1 MESTRCWQHPQGL
14 FGPTSAGLA
23 YRLKGQGSFWGI
35 LRHLQSSGIYSDR
48 AGSTSRCSHSLLG
61 IYSHRAYR
69 AGSSSLPFTFIVQG
83 IYTHR
88 AGSSSL
94 STRPFTFIEQVL
106 PATPDL
112 QGIYIHRAFSKDRLA
127 FSLPARDCFLQA
139 AFEWLCWLTLL
150 TDDPVVPKTSCS
162 AGLALSRLDLARHP
176 TGSVLLILACSCA
189 LHQLRGT
196 FSAASPSGRQGI
208 LRLHCHICTTWV
220 DIEVFTLAL
229 LRWIRSDVAAV
240 VSLFLCT
247 CSCLSL
253 WGASTTEPT
262 WCMSLLQV
270 ATSGLLFSPAS
281 SLPSALTFS
290 LGLSSCLWANSRHVH
305 LVSLRGSLA
314 TAVSQS

>member
-1 MESTRCWQHPQGL
+1 M
-14 FGPTSAGLA
+14 
-23 YRLKGQGSFWGI
+23 
-35 LRHLQSSGIYSDR
+35 
-48 AGSTSRCSHSLLG
+48 
-61 IYSHRAYR
+61 
-69 AGSSSLPFTFIVQG
+69 
-83 IYTHR
+83 
-88 AGSSSL
+88 
-94 STRPFTFIEQVL
+94 VL
-106 PATPDL
+106 PATPPKLGAFGTFDTCEVL
-112 QGIYIHRAFSKDRLA
+112 VPEAPNTVASDSTLNQGIYIHRAFSKDRLA

-196 FSAASPSGRQGI
+196 WLGI

-229 LRWIRSDVAAV
+229 LRWIRTDVAAV
-240 VSLFLCT
+240 VSLFL
-247 CSCLSL
+247 
-253 WGASTTEPT
+253 ASVGSSSTSSSTSFST
-262 WCMSLLQV
+262 WCLSLLQV

>member
-1 MESTRCWQHPQGL
+1 MP
-14 FGPTSAGLA
+14 LA
-23 YRLKGQGSFWGI
+23 
-35 LRHLQSSGIYSDR
+35 
-48 AGSTSRCSHSLLG
+48 
-61 IYSHRAYR
+61 
-69 AGSSSLPFTFIVQG
+69 
-83 IYTHR
+83 
-88 AGSSSL
+88 
-94 STRPFTFIEQVL
+94 
-106 PATPDL
+106 PDL

-189 LHQLRGT
+189 LHQLRGRCWV
-196 FSAASPSGRQGI
+196 PLLGGI

-229 LRWIRSDVAAV
+229 LRWIRTDVAAV
-240 VSLFLCT
+240 VSLFLGGVQAT
-247 CSCLSL
+247 ALVP
-253 WGASTTEPT
+253 GAPGTST
-262 WCMSLLQV
+262 WCLSLLQV

>member
-1 MESTRCWQHPQGL
+1 MGWSGPLLPFCCLLECAQHPAWL
-14 FGPTSAGLA
+14 SCS
-23 YRLKGQGSFWGI
+23 K
-35 LRHLQSSGIYSDR
+35 
-48 AGSTSRCSHSLLG
+48 GSTG
-61 IYSHRAYR
+61 
-69 AGSSSLPFTFIVQG
+69 
-83 IYTHR
+83 
-88 AGSSSL
+88 L
-94 STRPFTFIEQVL
+94 SP
-106 PATPDL
+106 TPDL

-189 LHQLRGT
+189 LHQLRRCWSRSHLT
-196 FSAASPSGRQGI
+196 PRLGI

-229 LRWIRSDVAAV
+229 LRWIRTDVAAV
-240 VSLFLCT
+240 VSLFLC
-247 CSCLSL
+247 SL
-253 WGASTTEPT
+253 GAKGTGASFST
-262 WCMSLLQV
+262 WCLSLLQV

>member
-1 MESTRCWQHPQGL
+1 M
-14 FGPTSAGLA
+14 
-23 YRLKGQGSFWGI
+23 
-35 LRHLQSSGIYSDR
+35 
-48 AGSTSRCSHSLLG
+48 
-61 IYSHRAYR
+61 
-69 AGSSSLPFTFIVQG
+69 
-83 IYTHR
+83 
-88 AGSSSL
+88 
-94 STRPFTFIEQVL
+94 
-106 PATPDL
+106 

-176 TGSVLLILACSCA
+176 TGSVLLILASSCA
-189 LHQLRGT
+189 LHQL
-196 FSAASPSGRQGI
+196 SKGRLGI

-229 LRWIRSDVAAV
+229 LRWIRTDVAAV

-247 CSCLSL
+247 LARSCQQHLRS
-253 WGASTTEPT
+253 
-262 WCMSLLQV
+262 WCLSLLQV